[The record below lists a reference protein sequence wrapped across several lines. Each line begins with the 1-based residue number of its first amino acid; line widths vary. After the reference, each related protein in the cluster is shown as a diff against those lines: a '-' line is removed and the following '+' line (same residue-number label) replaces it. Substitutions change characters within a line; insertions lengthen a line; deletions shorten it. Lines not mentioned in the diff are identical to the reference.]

1 MGERGRR
8 ALAAGAGCG
17 ATLLVAAVLGL
28 LGGTLVG
35 AEDNGDGHRLF
46 CGVGLRPLTIDT
58 LSSWKGGVVGDFAL
72 GEPTC
77 GMSVPS
83 SAALLLRAAGLG
95 GDTLSLVTVAWW
107 YAVLVGIVVG
117 LAAWAACAA
126 GAVRAAV
133 LVVPVAPLALPA
145 FSRFFASTY
154 GEPAGLLGTVA
165 AACGI
170 AALLV
175 VDPGRRRE
183 HAVATALTLAGG
195 GVAATA
201 KPAYL
206 PVLGVALAV
215 GALVLVRTRR
225 RPAPRVASAAR
236 RSAAGL
242 GVLAAVA
249 AVAVPVW
256 GAVHFQEKIYE
267 GANVHDVVFT
277 MALAEL
283 GPGAVGELGL
293 PAAAVAATGH
303 GYFNGPPR
311 PTGDWYRAA
320 IGERPAALRGDALG
334 ALLRSPP
341 ALLRTL
347 GVGLQATG
355 RADLPYLAS
364 SPADPRRPSALAG
377 DVGWSGADGPELRAV
392 LAAPGRPPWLPT
404 AVVLAALAAAA
415 GVPAWGRRAPA
426 AARWCLAAGLAA
438 ATALGLVVAA
448 LAGDGYFE
456 LFKHVWL
463 GGYVVVVA
471 ALCLLGASGALVH
484 AGLGRLG
491 LLGRWAG
498 RPPDQSSPGRSSA
511 GNVPASS

>member
-1 MGERGRR
+1 MGERGRS
-8 ALAAGAGCG
+8 ALAIGAGGG

-28 LGGTLVG
+28 LAGPLVG

-46 CGVGLRPLTIDT
+46 CGVGLRPLTVDT
-58 LSSWKGGVVGDFAL
+58 LASWKGGVVGDFAL
-72 GEPTC
+72 GDPTC

-83 SAALLLRAAGLG
+83 SAALLLRTAGLG
-95 GDTLSLVTVAWW
+95 ADTLSLITVAWW
-107 YAVLVGIVVG
+107 YAVLVGIAVG
-117 LAAWAACAA
+117 LAAWAASAA
-126 GAVRAAV
+126 GPARAAV
-133 LVVPVAPLALPA
+133 VAVPVLPLALPA

-154 GEPAGLLGTVA
+154 GEPAGLLGTVVA
-165 AACGI
+165 GCGV

-175 VDPGRRRE
+175 VEPGRRRE
-183 HAVATALTLAGG
+183 RAVATALTLVGG
-195 GVAATA
+195 GLAATA

-206 PVLGVALAV
+206 PVLGAGLAV
-215 GALVLVRTRR
+215 GALVLVRARR
-225 RPAPRVASAAR
+225 RPVPRSASRVRRVAV
-236 RSAAGL
+236 GL
-242 GVLAAVA
+242 GALAAVA
-249 AVAVPVW
+249 AVAVPVG

-320 IGERPAALRGDALG
+320 IGERPAALRGDALV
-334 ALLRSPP
+334 ALLRSPS
-341 ALLRTL
+341 AALRTV

-364 SPADPRRPSALAG
+364 VPADPRRPSALAG
-377 DVGWSGADGPELRAV
+377 DVGWSGASGPELRAV

-404 AVVLAALAAAA
+404 AVVLAALACAAS
-415 GVPAWGRRAPA
+415 VPAWRRRAPA

-438 ATALGLVVAA
+438 ATALGLVVMA
-448 LAGDGYFE
+448 LVGDGYFE

-463 GGYVVVVA
+463 AGYVLAVA
-471 ALCLLGASGALVH
+471 GLCLLGGLGALV
-484 AGLGRLG
+484 AAPIVRGS
-491 LLGRWAG
+491 G
-498 RPPDQSSPGRSSA
+498 RPGQSAPGRSSA
-511 GNVPASS
+511 GNVPASI